1 MPPKKTA
8 AAVSPELQ
16 KLQDSW
22 KTMFQKALPEAA
34 TSKSPS
40 QPKWPVHV
48 DHCFA
53 RIILDKVV
61 GGGKAPW
68 MTVIKSPAY
77 KNMSE
82 EQLEDAIKLGEDIL
96 SGHADL
102 VELDEES
109 LMVRG
114 KKGKKNAVGR
124 KSGKMSK
131 EEIEEAE
138 RRRRENAANNE
149 NHDTDEMKE
158 GVDAAAVTD
167 DTPATG
173 IEKHEPANSGTASSI
188 QIKDE
193 TETTSTE
200 DTSSIIDKK
209 RKLPSNETSASPP
222 SKVRKA
228 STHTTHNLDPA
239 LQCKINNSS
248 KTPFQKSVLSLLLE
262 IPPGCYTT
270 YNLMSKHLSSS
281 PRAVGNALR
290 NNPFAPEVPC
300 HRVLA
305 TGGGI
310 GGFGGSWGKKGEEG
324 KNDKEKFRLLRSE
337 GVKFDGKGRVVG
349 SPWNGFG

>member
-1 MPPKKTA
+1 MPPKKA
-8 AAVSPELQ
+8 APAVSPELQ

-22 KTMFQKALPEAA
+22 KTMFQKTLPEAA

-61 GGGKAPW
+61 GKGKSPW

-82 EQLEDAIKLGEDIL
+82 GQLNDAIKLGEDIL

-102 VELDEES
+102 VDLDEES
-109 LMVRG
+109 LIVRG
-114 KKGKKNAVGR
+114 KKGKKNVLGR

-131 EEIEEAE
+131 EEMDEAE
-138 RRRRENAANNE
+138 RKRRQTGDGDER
-149 NHDTDEMKE
+149 DITYEMKDESEAELKKEVLDE
-158 GVDAAAVTD
+158 GEEVKALADNATISPINVTNQKEV
-167 DTPATG
+167 TSAKELSP
-173 IEKHEPANSGTASSI
+173 TA
-188 QIKDE
+188 DR
-193 TETTSTE
+193 
-200 DTSSIIDKK
+200 K
-209 RKLPSNETSASPP
+209 RKLADKETSASPP
-222 SKVRKA
+222 SKARKTSNHNTN
-228 STHTTHNLDPA
+228 ST
-239 LQCKINNSS
+239 LQAKIDNSS
-248 KTPFQKSVLSLLLE
+248 KTLFQKSVLSLLLE
-262 IPPGCYTT
+262 IPAGSYTT

-290 NNPFAPEVPC
+290 NNPFAPDVPC

-310 GGFGGSWGKKGEEG
+310 GGFGGSWGRKGEEG
-324 KNDKEKFRLLRSE
+324 KNDSEKYRLLRSE

>member
-1 MPPKKTA
+1 MPPKKA
-8 AAVSPELQ
+8 APAVSPELQ
-16 KLQDSW
+16 KLQNSW
-22 KTMFQKALPEAA
+22 KTMFQKTLPEAA
-34 TSKSPS
+34 ISKSSS

-77 KNMSE
+77 KNMSGQ
-82 EQLEDAIKLGEDIL
+82 QLKDAIKLGEDIL

-114 KKGKKNAVGR
+114 KKGKRNTLGR

-131 EEIEEAE
+131 EEMDRAE
-138 RRRRENAANNE
+138 RERRQTEEDEEKDNIHKQKEEFKAEKSTTNAGDKENE
-149 NHDTDEMKE
+149 PTGCDTTSSTQVADE
-158 GVDAAAVTD
+158 ARTTSIQ
-167 DTPATG
+167 DTP
-173 IEKHEPANSGTASSI
+173 PPV
-188 QIKDE
+188 
-193 TETTSTE
+193 
-200 DTSSIIDKK
+200 DKK
-209 RKLPSNETSASPP
+209 RKLSDEETSTPP
-222 SKVRKA
+222 PTKIHKT
-228 STHTTHNLDPA
+228 STHNHDPA
-239 LQCKINNSS
+239 LQSTINTSS
-248 KTPFQKSVLSLLLE
+248 KTSFQKSVLSLLLQ

-324 KNDKEKFRLLRSE
+324 ENDKEKYRLLRSE

-349 SPWNGFG
+349 SPWNGFS

>member
-1 MPPKKTA
+1 
-8 AAVSPELQ
+8 
-16 KLQDSW
+16 
-22 KTMFQKALPEAA
+22 MFQKTLPSAA
-34 TSKSPS
+34 TSKFPS

-61 GGGKAPW
+61 GEGKSPW

-82 EQLEDAIKLGEDIL
+82 EQLKDAIKLGQDIL
-96 SGHADL
+96 SGDADL

-114 KKGKKNAVGR
+114 KKGKKHAVGR
-124 KSGKMSK
+124 RSGKMSK
-131 EEIEEAE
+131 EEVDEAE
-138 RRRRENAANNE
+138 RKRRLTEEHTEANTTRWTE
-149 NHDTDEMKE
+149 EAGEVEEETLGAGDEDK
-158 GVDAAAVTD
+158 VS
-167 DTPATG
+167 PAD
-173 IEKHEPANSGTASSI
+173 GTASSI
-188 QIKDE
+188 HVTNAAE
-193 TETTSTE
+193 
-200 DTSSIIDKK
+200 TSSTKTSSPTTDRK
-209 RKLPSNETSASPP
+209 RKLSGEERQDSPP
-222 SKVRKA
+222 TKARKT
-228 STHTTHNLDPA
+228 STHKPNHA
-239 LQCKINNSS
+239 LQSKINTSS

-270 YNLMSKHLSSS
+270 YNLMSKHLASS

-310 GGFGGSWGKKGEEG
+310 GGFGGSWGRKGEEG
-324 KNDKEKFRLLRSE
+324 KNDKEKYRLLTGE
-337 GVKFDGKGRVVG
+337 GVKFDRKGRVVG
-349 SPWNGFG
+349 SPWNGFS

>member
-1 MPPKKTA
+1 MPPMKTA
-8 AAVSPELQ
+8 QSLSPVLQ

-22 KTMFQKALPEAA
+22 KTMFQKTLPKAA

-61 GGGKAPW
+61 GEGKVPW

-82 EQLEDAIKLGEDIL
+82 GQLKAAISLGDNIL
-96 SGHADL
+96 SGGADL

-114 KKGKKNAVGR
+114 KRGKKNAAGR
-124 KSGKMSK
+124 KTGKMSK
-131 EEIEEAE
+131 QEMVEADRK
-138 RRRRENAANNE
+138 RRQPE
-149 NHDTDEMKE
+149 DTAEKDVTQGTKE
-158 GVDAAAVTD
+158 
-167 DTPATG
+167 
-173 IEKHEPANSGTASSI
+173 
-188 QIKDE
+188 E
-193 TETTSTE
+193 TETEPKQEVLNESLE
-200 DTSSIIDKK
+200 DEALSDHNIASPIHASKEEEPSS
-209 RKLPSNETSASPP
+209 RNETSPISDRKRRLSNEETPASPP
-222 SKVRKA
+222 SKVRKT
-228 STHTTHNLDPA
+228 SSHKPDPA
-239 LQCKINNSS
+239 LQSKINSSS
-248 KTPFQKSVLSLLLE
+248 KTSFQKTVLSLLLE
-262 IPPGCYTT
+262 IPTGCYTT
-270 YNLMSKHLSSS
+270 YNLMSKRLYSS

-324 KNDKEKFRLLRSE
+324 KNDKEKYRLLKSE
-337 GVKFDGKGRVVG
+337 GVRFDGKGRVVG
-349 SPWNGFG
+349 SPWNGFS